1 MPSSFTS
8 LPVELSTIIIDEV
21 DSRDISSLRL
31 TCSRLRSTTLYRFR
45 QAFTHRTTNMSS
57 KSLQALTAICEHE
70 DLGPAIRSLTIVA
83 ACYDTTFLQKV
94 LDTKRPYKKYNE
106 EHGPVVR
113 ENHKPCTR
121 EELNTVATQHNLL
134 IRRKADQAKVA
145 ASKSDLMQLTATLQT
160 ASNLRTIT
168 LEAGLYHY
176 PEIRVAASQSR
187 GAWAEV
193 WKRALHVYSVT
204 MTALAQSKLRIEE
217 LHIYGGKRG
226 CSVPAYDM
234 HRLMPDLLA
243 KGLKEVL
250 VQLRVLSL
258 NYATRLLE
266 AERPFGVKGFQGYP
280 RRIEESNT
288 KLVSLA
294 TDKRNYLGP
303 AYFLSL
309 CPNLQE
315 LDIGYYAL
323 RVPEWCSSGDFSAY
337 WGGYENVFDQFT
349 NSVRL
354 PKLLKCKIRGQSIRQ
369 HALLQL
375 LKDSSR
381 LETLELRFVTLV
393 EGGSWGTI
401 FDQCRHLD
409 SLILLRLF
417 QGNRSVLTRRDH
429 QRGPGYK
436 LTAGSDRLRN
446 GIEYTTPDWEPN
458 SPWIHAYS
466 RMKQREHGPPK
477 HIPTIGYGASL

>member
-1 MPSSFTS
+1 MPCTLTS
-8 LPVELSTIIIDEV
+8 LPVELSTIIVDQV

-45 QAFTHRTTNMSS
+45 QAFTHRTTNLSS
-57 KSLQALTAICEHE
+57 KSLRALTAVCEHE
-70 DLGPAIRSLTIVA
+70 DLGPAVRSLTVVA
-83 ACYDTTFLQKV
+83 AYYDTTFLQKV

-106 EHGPVVR
+106 EHGPVIR
-113 ENHKPCTR
+113 ETHKLCTR
-121 EELNTVATQHNLL
+121 KELNTVATQHNTL
-134 IRRKADQAKVA
+134 IRRQADQAKVA
-145 ASKSDLMQLTATLQT
+145 TSKSDLIQLTAIMQK

-168 LEAGLYHY
+168 LEAGLYQY
-176 PEIRVAASQSR
+176 PEVRVAASQSR
-187 GAWAEV
+187 GAWADV
-193 WKRALHVYSVT
+193 WKQALRVYSVT

-217 LHIYGGKRG
+217 LHIYGGEWG

-250 VQLRVLSL
+250 VQSRVLSL

-294 TDKRNYLGP
+294 PDKRNYLGP

-323 RVPEWCSSGDFSAY
+323 RIPEWCSSRDFSAY
-337 WGGYENVFDQFT
+337 WGGYENAFDQIT
-349 NSVRL
+349 RSVRL

-375 LKDSSR
+375 LKDS
-381 LETLELRFVTLV
+381 
-393 EGGSWGTI
+393 
-401 FDQCRHLD
+401 
-409 SLILLRLF
+409 
-417 QGNRSVLTRRDH
+417 
-429 QRGPGYK
+429 P
-436 LTAGSDRLRN
+436 
-446 GIEYTTPDWEPN
+446 
-458 SPWIHAYS
+458 
-466 RMKQREHGPPK
+466 
-477 HIPTIGYGASL
+477 